1 VHRCFTCRP
10 SPDLNPIELAFSK
23 LKRLL
28 RSAVA
33 RTVDA
38 LWSAIGKLLN
48 QFAADECANYL
59 RHRGYPQ
66 LGQ

>member
-1 VHRCFTCRP
+1 VERG
-10 SPDLNPIELAFSK
+10 
-23 LKRLL
+23 KRLL
-28 RSAVA
+28 RSAAA

-59 RHRGYPQ
+59 RHCGYPHSSR
-66 LGQ
+66 